1 MKKII
6 SLLIIIALSFFM
18 ISCSRS
24 KDEELEL
31 FFNSSYADITL
42 KVKQEDKEL
51 KIFNLASTK
60 EAIKIKTFGTLS
72 YNNIS
77 IIIDKEDNVFFDL
90 GDAVVYTKAD
100 EIDKTDKEIDI
111 NEYITNITS
120 YEDKLTFDLM
130 LSELVSEFDYDIA
143 SIIPLGETV
152 TFTCLFEDNKITSLE
167 YTIED
172 VTVILQVNGYS
183 NREVVT
189 VVNVPN
195 KEECGYATIEELTE
209 FFNNDI
215 DNKFNTYRLVIRQS
229 YIKGYVNEKVQGDLT
244 GYLYGDDH
252 HNIVKEFEEGEIHIE
267 DATFTEC
274 GVYKIKAYANYFD
287 MEFVSEIEVKII
299 PKINV
304 KESHDIEEIE
314 AVSYGFTIGDYIY
327 LCDEKYIYK
336 FDKEGKNLFGK
347 LDINYNIVSHYI
359 KDNYLYVLTSYS
371 KDASD
376 EFYVGSISIINLNDF
391 TITKQT
397 SLNCAPTSI
406 IVDNRDNVII
416 TRLEERS
423 MGIST
428 VNMETGEL
436 KSIMGASYRDSL
448 LYDSKNDTIILLTK
462 SDSGPNE
469 TYKYQDGEWV
479 FNEHSPIQD
488 DSIYYASQD
497 RIITKRGVYDYNT
510 FIEDYALTKF
520 TIDYSEFGADNPP
533 VRYITMDEKYA
544 YILAAKGSFEDTPI
558 YLTIYDLDT
567 KEYDNYFVDETYQI
581 HVVFMYSYQGY
592 LYMINDEGSII
603 KVLVD

>member
-31 FFNSSYADITL
+31 FFNSSYVDITL

-51 KIFNLASTK
+51 KIFNLASTN
-60 EAIKIKTFGTLS
+60 EAIKIKTFGSLS

-100 EIDKTDKEIDI
+100 EVDKTDKEIDI
-111 NEYITNITS
+111 NEYISNITI

-130 LSELVSEFDYDIA
+130 LSELASEFDYDIA
-143 SIIPLGETV
+143 SIIPLSETV

-172 VTVILQVNGYS
+172 VTIILQVNGYS
-183 NREVVT
+183 NKEVVT

-215 DNKFNTYRLVIRQS
+215 DNKFNNYRLVIKQS

-244 GYLYGDDH
+244 GHLYGDDH
-252 HNIVKEFEEGEIHIE
+252 HNIVKEFEEGEIHI
-267 DATFTEC
+267 DDVTFTEC
-274 GVYKIKAYANYFD
+274 GEYKIKAYANYFGI
-287 MEFVSEIEVKII
+287 EFVSEIKVKII
-299 PKINV
+299 SKINV
-304 KESHDIEEIE
+304 KESYDIEEIE
-314 AVSYGFTIGDYIY
+314 AVSYGFTISDYIY

-347 LDINYNIVSHYI
+347 LDIKYNIVSHYI
-359 KDNYLYVLTSYS
+359 KDDYLYVLTSYS

-376 EFYVGSISIINLNDF
+376 EIYVGSISIINLNDF

-448 LYDSKNDTIILLTK
+448 LYDSKNDTIIVLTK

-479 FNEHSPIQD
+479 FNEHSPIQND
-488 DSIYYASQD
+488 NIYYASQD
-497 RIITKRGVYDYNT
+497 RIITKGGVYDYNT

-520 TIDYSEFGADNPP
+520 TFDYYEFGSYYPP
-533 VRYITMDEKYA
+533 MKYITMDEKYA
-544 YILAAKGSFEDTPI
+544 YILAEKGSFEGTPI
-558 YLTIYDLDT
+558 YLIIYDLDT
-567 KEYDNYFVDETYQI
+567 KEYDNYFADETYQI

-592 LYMINDEGSII
+592 LYIINEEGSII